1 MWMPAVRLLL
11 GLALYSCAVCNDFLK
26 GFLFSPV
33 ALHLREKKKNNQ
45 KPKKQKQRQKKYP
58 TSVRIVSSR
67 ICILCEFAGTRDTPP
82 FAKTLKCRH

>member
-33 ALHLREKKKNNQ
+33 ALHLREKKKKQPKTQ
-45 KPKKQKQRQKKYP
+45 KTKTETKKIPHQCKNRVFSDLY
-58 TSVRIVSSR
+58 SV
-67 ICILCEFAGTRDTPP
+67 
-82 FAKTLKCRH
+82 

>member
-33 ALHLREKKKNNQ
+33 ALHLREKKKKQPKTQ
-45 KPKKQKQRQKKYP
+45 KTKTETKKYP